1 MRSVLLPVC
10 KRVWCLLGL
19 SVLLLAGQGLTAKPI
34 VDHISFAQRSDGAG
48 YVVRIKADGPL
59 PAYSE
64 PHYVGGQRLELILFN
79 TEIAQDCQRDA
90 PAGPV
95 QAYSAQM
102 QQGHLYLQFHLD
114 PRVRVDASAYRD
126 RRTDDLL
133 LGLSYSVGTNSETTP
148 VRPVHD
154 APVITS
160 PTGGEADLS
169 DARQRWRLDTVVIDA
184 GHGGHDK
191 GAIGHNG
198 LLEKEINLAVALKL
212 GAYLEERLGVNV
224 VYTRDD
230 DRFITLRNRGKIANQ
245 AGGKLFI
252 SIHSNA
258 SHNRQAYGTET
269 YFLGTDKTEAARRVM
284 ERENSVIKLE
294 ENPDIYEQYD
304 EQSLIMQTLAQSA
317 YLRSSEQLASL
328 IEGQFV
334 TRVGRTSRGVKQAR
348 FYVLWGAS
356 MPAVLVEL
364 GFITN
369 PREAAFL
376 RTDIGQDYLASAIF
390 RAVRAFKARYEKG
403 LNYTAD

>member
-1 MRSVLLPVC
+1 MLLVSGSLHARPV
-10 KRVWCLLGL
+10 
-19 SVLLLAGQGLTAKPI
+19 
-34 VDHISFAQRSDGAG
+34 VDRISFDQRSDQAG
-48 YVVRIKADGPL
+48 YVVRIQADGPL

-64 PHYVGGQRLELILFN
+64 PHYVGSRRLELILFN
-79 TEIAQDCQRDA
+79 TEIAPDCERGA

-95 QAYSAQM
+95 QAYSAKVQR
-102 QQGHLYLQFHLD
+102 GHLYLQFQLD
-114 PRVRVDASAYRD
+114 PRVEVNAAAYRD

-133 LGLSYSVGTNSETTP
+133 LGFTYSIGTGQASPPVRSVRDAPGVRGTGSGTNGGGA
-148 VRPVHD
+148 D
-154 APVITS
+154 A
-160 PTGGEADLS
+160 
-169 DARQRWRLDTVVIDA
+169 QRWRLDTVVIDA

-191 GAIGHNG
+191 GAVGHNG
-198 LLEKEINLAVALKL
+198 LLEKDINLAVALKL
-212 GAYLEERLGVNV
+212 GAYLEEQLGINV
-224 VYTRDD
+224 VYTRKT

-258 SHNRQAYGTET
+258 SRNHDAYGTET

-294 ENPDIYEQYD
+294 ENPEVYEQYD
-304 EQSLIMQTLAQSA
+304 EQSLIVQTLAQSA

-328 IEGQFV
+328 VEQQFV

-376 RTDIGQDYLASAIF
+376 STDIGQDYLASAIF
-390 RAVRAFKARYEKG
+390 RAVRAFKVRYEKG
-403 LNYTAD
+403 LNYTPAE

>member
-1 MRSVLLPVC
+1 MLRSAYRCVG
-10 KRVWCLLGL
+10 CLLGL
-19 SVLLLAGQGLTAKPI
+19 VMLASGSLHARPI
-34 VDHISFAQRSDGAG
+34 VDQISFAPRSDQAG
-48 YVVRIKADGPL
+48 YVVRIQADGPL

-64 PHYVGGQRLELILFN
+64 PHYIGGQRLELILFN
-79 TEIAQDCQRDA
+79 TDIAPDCDRGA

-95 QAYSAQM
+95 QAYSAQV
-102 QQGHLYLQFHLD
+102 QRGHLYLQFQLD
-114 PRVRVDASAYRD
+114 ARVRVEASAYRD

-133 LGLSYSVGTNSETTP
+133 LGLSYSIGSGPESTP
-148 VRPVHD
+148 VRPVED
-154 APVITS
+154 APVLRAPGADAAAGS
-160 PTGGEADLS
+160 AGEA
-169 DARQRWRLDTVVIDA
+169 QRWRLDTVVIDA

-191 GAIGHNG
+191 GAVGHNG
-198 LLEKEINLAVALKL
+198 LLEKDINLSVALKL

-224 VYTRDD
+224 VYTRKD
-230 DRFITLRNRGKIANQ
+230 DRFITLRDRGKIANQ

-258 SHNRQAYGTET
+258 SRNRDAYGTET
-269 YFLGTDKTEAARRVM
+269 FFLGTDKTEAARRVM

-294 ENPDIYEQYD
+294 ENPEIYEQYD
-304 EQSLIMQTLAQSA
+304 EQSLIVQTLAQSA

-328 IEGQFV
+328 IEEQFV

-369 PREAAFL
+369 AREAAFL

-390 RAVRAFKARYEKG
+390 RAVRAFKVRYERG
-403 LNYTAD
+403 LNYTPAD